1 MKIWVDDIR
10 PAPEGWCQA
19 YSVNAAKEMILA
31 NYPDIDG
38 ISLDHDSGIYN
49 QFGGDYIN
57 ILKWLE
63 EEEYTIRKLGEK
75 IVTFP
80 IHIHSMNSV
89 GVQNMRNIIQHNNWE
104 EICYWDLI

>member
-31 NYPDIDG
+31 NYPDIEG
-38 ISLDHDSGIYN
+38 ISLDHDSSIYN

-63 EEEYTIRKLGEK
+63 EEEHKTSKK

-89 GVQNMRNIIQHNNWE
+89 GAQNMRNIIQHNNWK
-104 EICYWDLI
+104 EIPFWDLI

>member
-1 MKIWVDDIR
+1 MKLWVDDIR
-10 PAPEGWCQA
+10 PAPEGWYQA
-19 YSVNAAKEMILA
+19 RSVNVAKEMILA
-31 NYPDIDG
+31 NYPDIEG
-38 ISLDHDSGIYN
+38 ISLDHDSSIYN

-63 EEEYTIRKLGEK
+63 EEEHKTNKK

-89 GVQNMRNIIQHNNWE
+89 GVQNMRNIIQHNNWK
-104 EICYWDLI
+104 EIPFEGFD

>member
-10 PAPEGWCQA
+10 PAPEDWCQA

-38 ISLDHDSGIYN
+38 ISLDHDSSIYN

-63 EEEYTIRKLGEK
+63 EQEHKANKK

-89 GVQNMRNIIQHNNWE
+89 GVQNMRNIIQHNNWK
-104 EICYWDLI
+104 EIPFWDLI

>member
-31 NYPDIDG
+31 NYPDIEG
-38 ISLDHDSGIYN
+38 ISLDHDSSIYN

-57 ILKWLE
+57 ILKRLE
-63 EEEYTIRKLGEK
+63 EEEHKTNKK

-89 GVQNMRNIIQHNNWE
+89 GVENMRNIIQHNSWK
-104 EICYWDLI
+104 EIPFEGFD

>member
-1 MKIWVDDIR
+1 MKLWVDDIR
-10 PAPEGWCQA
+10 PAPEDWCQA

-31 NYPDIDG
+31 NWGNIEG
-38 ISLDHDSGIYN
+38 ISLDHDSSIYYR
-49 QFGGDYIN
+49 FGGDYIN

-63 EEEYTIRKLGEK
+63 EQEHKANKK

-89 GVQNMRNIIQHNNWE
+89 GVQNMRNIIQHNNWK
-104 EICYWDLI
+104 EIPFWDLI

>member
-1 MKIWVDDIR
+1 MKLWVDDIR

-31 NYPDIDG
+31 NYPDIEG
-38 ISLDHDSGIYN
+38 ISLDHDSSIYN

-63 EEEYTIRKLGEK
+63 EEEHKTNKK

-89 GVQNMRNIIQHNNWE
+89 GVENMRNIIQHNNWK
-104 EICYWDLI
+104 EIPFWDLI

>member
-31 NYPDIDG
+31 NYPDIEG
-38 ISLDHDSGIYN
+38 ISLDHDSSIYN

-63 EEEYTIRKLGEK
+63 EEEHKTNQK

-89 GVQNMRNIIQHNNWE
+89 GAQNMRNIIQHNNWK
-104 EICYWDLI
+104 EIPFEGFD

>member
-1 MKIWVDDIR
+1 MKLWVDDIR

-19 YSVNAAKEMILA
+19 YSVNAAKEMIIA
-31 NYPDIDG
+31 NYPDIEG
-38 ISLDHDSGIYN
+38 ISLDHDSSIYN

-63 EEEYTIRKLGEK
+63 EEEHKTNKK

-89 GVQNMRNIIQHNNWE
+89 GVQNMRNIIQHNNWK
-104 EICYWDLI
+104 EIPFWDLI

>member
-19 YSVNAAKEMILA
+19 YSVNAAKEMIFA

-38 ISLDHDSGIYN
+38 ISLDHDSSIYN

-63 EEEYTIRKLGEK
+63 EEEHKKNKK

-89 GVQNMRNIIQHNNWE
+89 GVENMRNIIQHNNWK
-104 EICYWDLI
+104 EIPFWDLI

>member
-1 MKIWVDDIR
+1 MKLWVDDIR
-10 PAPEGWCQA
+10 PAPDGWCQA

-31 NYPDIDG
+31 NWGNIEILSIDY
-38 ISLDHDSGIYN
+38 DSGDYN
-49 QFGGDYIN
+49 KFGGDYIN

-63 EEEYTIRKLGEK
+63 EQEHKANKK